1 MHYVA
6 AHLRKVGLLKLTF
19 RAEGASLACSQE
31 VKLQTPLLQKTHATI
46 SGWPMKAHWLP
57 LKRRICMQIR

>member
-19 RAEGASLACSQE
+19 RAENPILAYSQE
-31 VKLQTPLLQKTHATI
+31 LKLQTALLQMMHAMT
-46 SGWPMKAHWLP
+46 SG
-57 LKRRICMQIR
+57 